1 MADREKGK
9 GKRPL
14 FGSSRLKFFLQPL
27 QTLLSIVVR
36 IAGGDVAL
44 RRGDRAFH
52 VAFRLQQRA

>member
-14 FGSSRLKFFLQPL
+14 FGSSRLKFFLQPF

-36 IAGGDVAL
+36 IAGSDVAF
-44 RRGDRAFH
+44 RGGDGAFH
-52 VAFRLQQRA
+52 VAFLLKQRA